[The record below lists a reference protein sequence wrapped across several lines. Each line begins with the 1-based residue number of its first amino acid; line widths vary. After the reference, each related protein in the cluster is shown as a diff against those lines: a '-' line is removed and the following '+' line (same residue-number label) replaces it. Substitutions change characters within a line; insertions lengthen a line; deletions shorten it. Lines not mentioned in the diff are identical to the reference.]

1 MLHQKV
7 VLLIT
12 TVAIIDQ
19 VPHHLI
25 IVGLIHQVLL
35 LLHQEV
41 VLRPHQDL
49 LLQVENLEEIKF

>member
-7 VLLIT
+7 ALLIT

-35 LLHQEV
+35 HQEV